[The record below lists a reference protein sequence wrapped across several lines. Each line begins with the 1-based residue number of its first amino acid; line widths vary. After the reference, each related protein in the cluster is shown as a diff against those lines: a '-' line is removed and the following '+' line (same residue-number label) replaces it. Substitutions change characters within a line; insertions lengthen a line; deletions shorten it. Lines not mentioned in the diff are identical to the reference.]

1 MSRLFAPAG
10 ESPDSS
16 SECSRSGSPRSSPR
30 PNRGVLLHNQG
41 LVASAASASTG
52 LQVNQPADN
61 NSVCGAPAY
70 QDLTVILQQQKILFD
85 NYNTRPTE
93 KSPVRQQN
101 AWFDRKKPGS
111 TEKCPVRQKNALPR
125 MHQLT
130 LPLSNIP
137 PPPPL
142 RNIFFQFFSHI
153 FLTTNREMKIKLF

>member
-1 MSRLFAPAG
+1 MKCHMGIFQL
-10 ESPDSS
+10 
-16 SECSRSGSPRSSPR
+16 
-30 PNRGVLLHNQG
+30 QG
-41 LVASAASASTG
+41 LALPPLKLG
-52 LQVNQPADN
+52 QWMR
-61 NSVCGAPAY
+61 VC
-70 QDLTVILQQQKILFD
+70 LQQKMIVVMWHPGVCCRDRD
-85 NYNTRPTE
+85 NSIAMALSINVNPIHWAFPEAQFRIKTWIIIDYNTRPTQ

-111 TEKCPVRQKNALPR
+111 TEKCPIRQKNALPR

-153 FLTTNREMKIKLF
+153 FLTTNREMKIKLFWY